1 MRSAFRNIVLTTLV
15 GLLAFPAVAAKTTL
29 VVKFKPGESSAT
41 VSGSIQGYDMATYLI
56 GAKKGQTVSIRFEP
70 DNTSCAFNLTAPGAS
85 EAMFN
90 GSINGTEFAGA
101 LPADGTYS
109 AMAYLMRNAA
119 RRSETCNFKL
129 TFAISG

>member
-1 MRSAFRNIVLTTLV
+1 MRSAFRNIVFATLV
-15 GLLAFPAVAAKTTL
+15 GSLVFPAFAAKTTL
-29 VVKFKPGESSAT
+29 VVKFKPGESAAT
-41 VSGSIQGYDMATYLI
+41 VAGSVQGYDMTTYLLA
-56 GAKKGQTVSIRFEP
+56 AKKGQAVSIRFEP

-90 GSINGTEFAGA
+90 GSINGAEFSGE
-101 LPADGTYS
+101 LPADGSYS

-119 RRSETCNFKL
+119 RRGETCNFKL

>member
-1 MRSAFRNIVLTTLV
+1 VYQALRFVASAGLV
-15 GLLAFPAVAAKTTL
+15 VLLAAPAIAAKTTL

-41 VSGSIQGYDMATYLI
+41 VSGSIQGYDMTTYML
-56 GAKKGQTVSIRFEP
+56 GAKKGQTMSIRFEP
-70 DNTSCAFNLTAPGAS
+70 DNSSCAFNLTAPGAT

-90 GSINGTEFAGA
+90 GSIDGVEFAGP

-119 RRSETCNFKL
+119 RRSETCTFKL
-129 TFAISG
+129 TFEVSG

>member
-1 MRSAFRNIVLTTLV
+1 MYQALRFVASAGLV
-15 GLLAFPAVAAKTTL
+15 VLLAAPAIAAKTTL

-41 VSGSIQGYDMATYLI
+41 VSGSIQGYDMTTYML
-56 GAKKGQTVSIRFEP
+56 GAKKGQTMSIRFEP
-70 DNTSCAFNLTAPGAS
+70 DNSSCAFNLIAPGAT

-90 GSINGTEFAGA
+90 GSIDGVEFAGP

-119 RRSETCNFKL
+119 RRSETCTFKL
-129 TFAISG
+129 TFEVSG

>member
-1 MRSAFRNIVLTTLV
+1 MRSAVRNIVAVALV
-15 GLLAFPAVAAKTTL
+15 GVLALPAIAAKTTL

-41 VSGSIQGYDMATYLI
+41 VAGSIQGYDMTTYLL
-56 GAKKGQTVSIRFEP
+56 GAKAGQTVSVRFEP

-90 GSINGTEFAGA
+90 GSINGTEFTGE
-101 LPADGTYS
+101 LPVDGSYS

-119 RRSETCNFKL
+119 RRGETCNFKL

>member
-1 MRSAFRNIVLTTLV
+1 MYQALRFVALAGLV
-15 GLLAFPAVAAKTTL
+15 VMLAAPAIAAKTTL

-41 VSGSIQGYDMATYLI
+41 VSGSIQGYDMTTYML
-56 GAKKGQTVSIRFEP
+56 GAKKGQTMSIRFEP
-70 DNTSCAFNLTAPGAS
+70 DNSSCAFNLIAPGAT

-90 GSINGTEFAGA
+90 GSIDGVEFAGP

-129 TFAISG
+129 TFEVNG